1 MRVTGVVVSVEAM
14 GMAVHMTS
22 SALNL
27 IVGLRRHRSYSTR
40 VAVVSAVEGLRYG

>member
-27 IVGLRRHRSYSTR
+27 IVELRGHRSYSTR
-40 VAVVSAVEGLRYG
+40 VAVVSAVEGLRYR